1 MQTGLDEGRQYVNQS
16 MVDAAHDAY
25 LNALGAYNRAVENAD
40 LQTLTARNEVTRAY
54 NALQQAE
61 NNLERLQQGA
71 DDLDLEAAQLDVE
84 TAQLALERAQS
95 DLDKATLRAP
105 FDGYVSAV
113 NITVGEAAPT
123 GLPAVSLVDLSN
135 FHITVSVDEIDVA
148 RLETGLSVAV
158 TVDAL
163 PDLTLNG
170 VIERIGPAAALDQDL
185 ISYPVVISLD
195 PVEAPL
201 RAGMSASTVI
211 MVEELTDQ
219 LLIPNWVVRIDQTT
233 GQPYVFRQN
242 GEENERVDI
251 QLGISYEGHSQVLGG
266 LEEGDVLV
274 LIREASNGFFG
285 RP

>member
-1 MQTGLDEGRQYVNQS
+1 MQPDFKAVVFQVQQKSGRLERNGPHGKKSRAQ
-16 MVDAAHDAY
+16 AGI
-25 LNALGAYNRAVENAD
+25 ALGAGDRFRRFDPLNAFQIVRQADFKIFPLFSRAD
-40 LQTLTARNEVTRAY
+40 
-54 NALQQAE
+54 
-61 NNLERLQQGA
+61 
-71 DDLDLEAAQLDVE
+71 
-84 TAQLALERAQS
+84 
-95 DLDKATLRAP
+95 
-105 FDGYVSAV
+105 
-113 NITVGEAAPT
+113 I
-123 GLPAVSLVDLSN
+123 
-135 FHITVSVDEIDVA
+135 
-148 RLETGLSVAV
+148 
-158 TVDAL
+158 
-163 PDLTLNG
+163 
-170 VIERIGPAAALDQDL
+170 IERIGPAAALDQDL